1 MYYTDEMFSLFQNLS
16 PEDDGFFD
24 LLTKFQGRR
33 IDEQRCSLK
42 SLSEHSVDKENGENK
57 PPLKSSQGII
67 QQLSLYF
74 HDPH

>member
-1 MYYTDEMFSLFQNLS
+1 MAGGIHEPLNSTDLFFIQNLS

-42 SLSEHSVDKENGENK
+42 SLNEQSSSDKENGENK
-57 PPLKSSQGII
+57 PPKKTTQGTLVCI
-67 QQLSLYF
+67 
-74 HDPH
+74 